1 MRYNKIGRKNKTLA
15 QKQKRP
21 RSHFVGKCLKT
32 SEVNFSSGI
41 PKILLLLQT
50 NKEYRRL
57 EVYSIIGGALIWFP
71 ALYLFIGWFYLS
83 ILGAFMKSFSAQ
95 LLESAASRFFEHP
108 LTQLPTRQEMIESYI
123 FGFQPTVVFAVIV
136 FLILSGFYLCDQSAK
151 KQKEIENRTDID
163 KLKQDFLRM
172 MERK

>member
-1 MRYNKIGRKNKTLA
+1 MKYNKLGRKNKTLA

-21 RSHFVGKCLKT
+21 RSHFVGKSLKT
-32 SEVNFSSGI
+32 SEVNYSSGI

-71 ALYLFIGWFYLS
+71 VLYLFIGWFYLS
-83 ILGAFMKSFSAQ
+83 ILGVFMKSFSAQ
-95 LLESAASRFFEHP
+95 LLESAASRFFEQP
-108 LTQLPTRQEMIESYI
+108 LTQLPTRQEMIASYT

-136 FLILSGFYLCDQSAK
+136 FLILSGLYLCDQSVK